1 MIDFL
6 YNNMEHKLFI
16 ILYSILIIYGFYL
29 VLKEKSDIERNI
41 KEKINKRY
49 KTEITLNIDKEEKYM
64 LRNLAC
70 DYGYSS
76 IEEFIVSIL
85 NNEINREE
93 DYSNE
98 N

>member
-29 VLKEKSDIERNI
+29 VLKEK
-41 KEKINKRY
+41 INKRY
-49 KTEITLNIDKEEKYM
+49 KTEITLNVDKEEKYM

>member
-41 KEKINKRY
+41 K
-49 KTEITLNIDKEEKYM
+49 
-64 LRNLAC
+64 
-70 DYGYSS
+70 
-76 IEEFIVSIL
+76 
-85 NNEINREE
+85 
-93 DYSNE
+93 
-98 N
+98 

>member
-1 MIDFL
+1 MIFYIIIWSISYLL
-6 YNNMEHKLFI
+6 Y
-16 ILYSILIIYGFYL
+16 
-29 VLKEKSDIERNI
+29 KEKSDIERNI

-49 KTEITLNIDKEEKYM
+49 KTEITLNVDKGEKYM

>member
-49 KTEITLNIDKEEKYM
+49 KTEIT
-64 LRNLAC
+64 C
-70 DYGYSS
+70 
-76 IEEFIVSIL
+76 
-85 NNEINREE
+85 
-93 DYSNE
+93 
-98 N
+98 

>member
-1 MIDFL
+1 
-6 YNNMEHKLFI
+6 
-16 ILYSILIIYGFYL
+16 
-29 VLKEKSDIERNI
+29 
-41 KEKINKRY
+41 
-49 KTEITLNIDKEEKYM
+49 M